1 MTVSTT
7 DSVVEYVSG
16 GPSFPVP
23 YRFLQDSDIEAV
35 LVKQDGTTETLTG
48 AQYTLSGAGSQN
60 GGTLTSSYAAGFLG
74 VTGAS
79 LTISRVMDP
88 VQPTDL
94 RNQGKFLAETHE
106 TVFDR
111 LTMLIQQGFAGLSR
125 ALVRPIGKNYYDA
138 EGRRIANIA
147 DPVEYQDAATKSWA
161 QQYVEG
167 ILAAGQG
174 PINNAANI
182 VYVDGDSDST
192 TVQKGIT
199 KQFRDVSRLRLR
211 AGDKNGE
218 QATVLGYYSSTPGVG
233 GGRVYWDAS
242 STEADND
249 GTVFAVTGVATG
261 RWKRPRKG
269 GVWAEHFGVRNDG
282 DTTYRADNTDRLLK
296 AIQSLRKGSFSITQ
310 YIGGGAITAYTS
322 GILNFGEGIFELA
335 FDTIDITQDFKL
347 SIVGQG
353 SRGHNQAITA
363 PTTLRFSGTSSGFGI
378 RFFGNG
384 ARGGAISHMDV
395 CYADANFTGHLI
407 DGLTSPGFR
416 THEVRLG
423 CFGGTSG
430 TRVQTAA
437 SLVRVTYDEMYLFD
451 RTIFDG
457 CQLAWL
463 SDDTRTLGSNTFG
476 GSVTRFRDCHF
487 YDVAQA
493 ALKHS
498 GARTRQGLIL
508 DNCGFNP
515 INVAPVN
522 ALDLNNV
529 EGLEIIGGHCA
540 PSTGSIPSDQ
550 WFKIINCTGDIKGA
564 EWSTSKPGT
573 FNGMLTITG
582 CRISCDNG
590 LVLDGGVITAHSNEF
605 SAGTQGYIVTP
616 SIPLAIVLGPDL
628 FKAAITTSYYVPADS
643 TLLSGRINYNF
654 NNDSSTSKLF
664 NKSSRITF
672 RNLDEQIATITALPA
687 NGSALF
693 SGRTYS
699 ITALSGTFTLPVPVL
714 GCKIRVM
721 KPNATALTIVA
732 NSNPSPTNFLTG
744 ATGARTSAV
753 ATSGEL
759 GAELEFEAYSE
770 TTWLCTV
777 VRGTW
782 AFT

>member
-1 MTVSTT
+1 MRYNTGNPVGADGSSSPFDLHDNSGNIDVWANDRTRASWPDRLGVVRKTFWGMEQQVNDWLAAQGFEPVTLTYLDGVPLTVDRPTQLIQRG
-7 DSVVEYVSG
+7 DNLYSVRL
-16 GPSFPVP
+16 PATFPV
-23 YRFLQDSDIEAV
+23 E
-35 LVKQDGTTETLTG
+35 
-48 AQYTLSGAGSQN
+48 LSGTWSADEPILVAQVDRSLREELGGGVRRVESIAQLQTLAG
-60 GGTLTSSYAAGFLG
+60 
-74 VTGAS
+74 
-79 LTISRVMDP
+79 R
-88 VQPTDL
+88 
-94 RNQGKFLAETHE
+94 
-106 TVFDR
+106 FDR
-111 LTMLIQQGFAGLSR
+111 DTA
-125 ALVRPIGKNYYDA
+125 
-138 EGRRIANIA
+138 
-147 DPVEYQDAATKSWA
+147 
-161 QQYVEG
+161 YV
-167 ILAAGQG
+167 I
-174 PINNAANI
+174 
-182 VYVDGDSDST
+182 
-192 TVQKGIT
+192 
-199 KQFRDVSRLRLR
+199 
-211 AGDKNGE
+211 
-218 QATVLGYYSSTPGVG
+218 GYYSGSPGYG
-233 GGRVYWDAS
+233 DGPVYWDAT
-242 STEADND
+242 STDTPNS
-249 GTVFAVTGVATG
+249 GTVFAGPGGSGVPG

-269 GVWAEHFGVRNDG
+269 GVWVEDFGVRNDG
-282 DTTYRADNTDRLLK
+282 DTAFITDNTDRVLL
-296 AIQSLRKGSFSITQ
+296 AIQSLRSGSFNVLQ
-310 YIGGGAITAYTS
+310 YIGGSTITAYES
-322 GILNFGEGIFELA
+322 GILNFGKGKFALE
-335 FDTIDITQDFKL
+335 FDRLDITQDRGLCF
-347 SIVGQG
+347 VGQG

-363 PTTLRFSGTSSGFGI
+363 ATTLLFSGTSSGFGI

-384 ARGGAISHMDV
+384 ARSGCFSGMDV
-395 CYADANFTGHLI
+395 CYADANFTGNLI

-437 SLVRVTYDEMYLFD
+437 SLVRVTYDEMNLFD

-457 CQLAWL
+457 AQFAWF
-463 SDDTRTLGSNTFG
+463 SDDTRMLGGNTFG

-487 YDVAQA
+487 YDIAQA
-493 ALKHS
+493 SLKHS

-699 ITALSGTFTLPVPVL
+699 ITAVSGTFTLPVPVL